1 MTTPLVPQ
9 FVFDFTL
16 LSNIMKIK
24 MSREK
29 RKKKEKKRKEKKR
42 STCLCFFWPFVDL
55 ISAFVVLFDD
65 LCPFKAYN

>member
-29 RKKKEKKRKEKKR
+29 RKKKEKKKKRKEEVNLPMFFLA
-42 STCLCFFWPFVDL
+42 LCRPYFG
-55 ISAFVVLFDD
+55 
-65 LCPFKAYN
+65 LCGII